1 MGVFFIEFF
10 RSLKKPT
17 KYLSFRTLLFFVYLV
32 FGALVFQA
40 IESGAENGRKERLA
54 LVKETF
60 VDKYSVTAGDL
71 DDLVNEIEM
80 AVDGGYLKADYD
92 RWNFAGSLLF
102 TSTVITTIGYG
113 HMTPITIWGRA
124 FCIIYALF
132 GIPIAGLM
140 LKSIGEKVAEIIPEV
155 ISRVEKRLLKKEEPS
170 NIQIK
175 TTMIVFIIM
184 ALLLLSLA
192 GFAHAYE
199 GWTFFEGFYFAF
211 ITLSTI
217 GFGDFVPLHPAAT
230 MNHGGLHTI
239 VFTILTFIYITI
251 GLAIVSSALLSIS
264 RLFECK
270 DPSGFMKIPSSES
283 DESLILTKEKSS
295 KNECEKP

>member
-17 KYLSFRTLLFFVYLV
+17 KYMLGRTLLFFAYLV

-40 IESGAENGRKERLA
+40 IESGAENGRKQQLES
-54 LVKETF
+54 VKEQVARKYGISDRDLKLL
-60 VDKYSVTAGDL
+60 VD
-71 DDLVNEIEM
+71 EIEM

-102 TSTVITTIGYG
+102 TSTVVTTIGYG
-113 HMTPITIWGRA
+113 HMTPITTWGRT
-124 FCIIYALF
+124 FCIVYALF

-140 LKSIGEKVAEIIPEV
+140 LKSIGEKVAEILPEV
-155 ISRVEKRLLKKEEPS
+155 IMRVEKRLLRRDEPA

-175 TTMIVFIIM
+175 TTMIVFTIM
-184 ALLLLSLA
+184 ALLLLTLA

-217 GFGDFVPLHPAAT
+217 GFGDFVPLHPADT
-230 MNHGGLHTI
+230 SKQNGLHTI
-239 VFTILTFIYITI
+239 LFTVLTFVYITI

-270 DPSGFMKIPSSES
+270 EPSEFMKIPSSES
-283 DESLILTKEKSS
+283 DENLILRKGEDEKSGT
-295 KNECEKP
+295 P